1 MTYILLSKYYNVS
14 LNLYLQPRY
23 TRMKPRLVLTIVCFI
38 FIKAHIKGISSLI
51 MLSEGTL
58 ISGGEK
64 DRKIAAWDSLQNYK
78 RITETKVQYITIF
91 LIL

>member
-1 MTYILLSKYYNVS
+1 MFQN
-14 LNLYLQPRY
+14 NFQ
-23 TRMKPRLVLTIVCFI
+23 
-38 FIKAHIKGISSLI
+38 AHTKGISSLI

-78 RITETKVQYITIF
+78 RITETKVLTVQVSFVVTKRTVYIIVIIF
-91 LIL
+91 

>member
-1 MTYILLSKYYNVS
+1 M
-14 LNLYLQPRY
+14 YL
-23 TRMKPRLVLTIVCFI
+23 I
-38 FIKAHIKGISSLI
+38 FQAHIKGISSLI

-78 RITETKVQYITIF
+78 RITETKVYIYNVFICVPIRF
-91 LIL
+91 INDFINL

>member
-1 MTYILLSKYYNVS
+1 
-14 LNLYLQPRY
+14 
-23 TRMKPRLVLTIVCFI
+23 
-38 FIKAHIKGISSLI
+38 

-78 RITETKVQYITIF
+78 RITETKVMYSIF
-91 LIL
+91 SLVLPRWGCEISINIHLFVLI